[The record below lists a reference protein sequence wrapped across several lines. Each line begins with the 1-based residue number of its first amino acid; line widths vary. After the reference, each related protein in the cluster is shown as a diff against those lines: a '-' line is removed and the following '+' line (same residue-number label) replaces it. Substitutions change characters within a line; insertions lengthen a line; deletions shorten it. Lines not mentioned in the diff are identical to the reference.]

1 MLVSGVSTV
10 HKVPQEQ
17 LGVQLAV
24 CFAVVVGFASRLR
37 PGCVRW
43 ITVFLGTTSP
53 RGLFGA
59 LCTSVVVTVCGCV
72 HMSLAVLCASCLY
85 LYLHNLG
92 AFLFCD
98 FRVLLL
104 L

>member
-17 LGVQLAV
+17 LGVQLAA
-24 CFAVVVGFASRLR
+24 CFAVVVSFASLLHRDQR

-43 ITVFLGTTSP
+43 ITVLLSTTSP

-72 HMSLAVLCASCLY
+72 HMSLAVLCASCLSISI
-85 LYLHNLG
+85 
-92 AFLFCD
+92 
-98 FRVLLL
+98 
-104 L
+104 